1 MDEET
6 YLKARRLN
14 LECSIA
20 MVYADGFRVVSN
32 CRNISETGAYVHT
45 REPPREG
52 TTITYSFYLGM
63 IAQPFQGRALVRW
76 VRPLPQ
82 PRGGEPSFGVGLEFE
97 SLNEMAQQWIALRI
111 DEEEKERVDTN
122 KAPVLD
128 ESGLNLDTQEFVAVD
143 RLFDSLG
150 LSSEPEE
157 AFRPKGF
164 MPESRPDRTEAAP
177 AAAPERKPKPQAK
190 VSEATEATAPP
201 EPEAP
206 IESPAEETGPRACI
220 LVDLTDTFQ
229 VQLRPFN
236 TEREP
241 SEATIEITPRFAEQG
256 DGLEL
261 SDMAARSPVPL
272 LLCPE
277 QAYRQR
283 LTEVHNNHPDLD
295 TPVRHVSIEAGWR
308 ALIAQ
313 IGLHVVHRQEATDLH
328 IIAPAGRKQLVHDT
342 LTGVLSESWQ
352 ARTQVHSQLD
362 LLGGPGDP
370 TVSQNEIELIIDL
383 GLFETRLLIRT
394 ASGDQHIAYEPKLG
408 LHALYNDLMERASLT
423 LDATYGFEMDHD
435 PIAEEIIREELATM
449 KEVTNLNIKL
459 EDVELELEAAD
470 LTDWWSD
477 LANRLLDEARLLMS
491 KAQVGHVDVI
501 RLLERDGVWP
511 TLDELLEDH
520 LGSRSEKVD
529 LEALWPTFAQRV

>member
-111 DEEEKERVDTN
+111 NEEEKERVDTN

-177 AAAPERKPKPQAK
+177 AAAPERKPKPPKRPPPQSRRPPSNRQRRK
-190 VSEATEATAPP
+190 LDP
-201 EPEAP
+201 EPVSWLT
-206 IESPAEETGPRACI
+206 SPTPFRSSFAR
-220 LVDLTDTFQ
+220 LT
-229 VQLRPFN
+229 
-236 TEREP
+236 P
-241 SEATIEITPRFAEQG
+241 SESQV
-256 DGLEL
+256 
-261 SDMAARSPVPL
+261 SP
-272 LLCPE
+272 
-277 QAYRQR
+277 Q
-283 LTEVHNNHPDLD
+283 
-295 TPVRHVSIEAGWR
+295 
-308 ALIAQ
+308 
-313 IGLHVVHRQEATDLH
+313 
-328 IIAPAGRKQLVHDT
+328 
-342 LTGVLSESWQ
+342 
-352 ARTQVHSQLD
+352 
-362 LLGGPGDP
+362 
-370 TVSQNEIELIIDL
+370 
-383 GLFETRLLIRT
+383 
-394 ASGDQHIAYEPKLG
+394 
-408 LHALYNDLMERASLT
+408 
-423 LDATYGFEMDHD
+423 
-435 PIAEEIIREELATM
+435 
-449 KEVTNLNIKL
+449 
-459 EDVELELEAAD
+459 
-470 LTDWWSD
+470 
-477 LANRLLDEARLLMS
+477 S
-491 KAQVGHVDVI
+491 K
-501 RLLERDGVWP
+501 
-511 TLDELLEDH
+511 
-520 LGSRSEKVD
+520 
-529 LEALWPTFAQRV
+529 